1 MEFTYDGFLVR
12 FVRNASDS
20 ILRIEH
26 SETHKLYE
34 TTLYDRD
41 YAEYAALGGV
51 EFVSNLIVDGF
62 GVTKTGHVELDI
74 LVSKESIQ
82 LSLVYSHPFITK
94 PMEISIVLPCIRR
107 SSAAED
113 VSVLSRRIR
122 ELETLVASLSGM
134 AERLALLEDRT
145 GGMVMIPGGG
155 PPCPAD
161 VQIVRILACN
171 SPYGQ
176 MGSGAYMNRYSN
188 KEYQHMYLAYNI
200 GLTSL
205 KGFRHLTK
213 CTILRISGTNASLVD
228 FSEIG
233 YMRELKEL
241 IITTDTNYVLTP
253 DNACNLRPALTD
265 ISWITHL
272 KKLTSVTFDG
282 CSVLSDI
289 TPLRTLP
296 LLRQL
301 TIKNNQVP
309 INTDFLSVANPKCV
323 ITR

>member
-1 MEFTYDGFLVR
+1 MR

-62 GVTKTGHVELDI
+62 GVTKTGTKAGTKAGDVELDI

-94 PMEISIVLPCIRR
+94 PMEISVVLPCIRR

-122 ELETLVASLSGM
+122 ELETLVTSLS

-145 GGMVMIPGGG
+145 SGMVMIPGGG

-161 VQIVRILACN
+161 VQSVQILASN

-176 MGSGAYMNRYSN
+176 MGYGAYINRYSN
-188 KEYQHMYLAYNI
+188 KEYLHMYLAYNV

-205 KGFRHLTK
+205 KGFRYLTK
-213 CTILRISGTNASLVD
+213 CTILQISGTNASLVD

-241 IITTDTNYVLTP
+241 IITTDTNYFLTP

-309 INTDFLSVANPKCV
+309 INTDFLSVAKPKCV
-323 ITR
+323 ITLR